1 MKVTTILYSDDSIIK
16 SILRAGDTDLIR
28 RIVIKLNCVKAR
40 YTEETN
46 HRNDEKTGKNISN
59 SEKSKP

>member
-1 MKVTTILYSDDSIIK
+1 MDNENDSIIK
-16 SILRAGDTDLIR
+16 SILRAGDTNLIR

-46 HRNDEKTGKNISN
+46 YRNDEKT
-59 SEKSKP
+59 EKSKL